1 MTIDKSFKRDTYTS
15 LAFIAFSFLLRT
27 CIFLMSSSED
37 HKKNVIAFWKKY
49 KAHQSHTAGF
59 IAFNESINY
68 TNRIVLSVT

>member
-1 MTIDKSFKRDTYTS
+1 MTIDKSFKRDSYTS

-27 CIFLMSSSED
+27 RIFLMSSED

-49 KAHQSHTAGF
+49 KAHESHSAGF

-68 TNRIVLSVT
+68 TNRIILSVT